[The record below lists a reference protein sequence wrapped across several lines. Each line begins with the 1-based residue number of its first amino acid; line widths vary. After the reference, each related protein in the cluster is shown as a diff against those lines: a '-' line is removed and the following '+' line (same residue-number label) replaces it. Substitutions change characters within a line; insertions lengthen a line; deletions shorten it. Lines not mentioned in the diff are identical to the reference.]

1 MVRQLYKRVYGDT
14 NHVVIGTLKDSA
26 DVMEDWYR
34 GEACDGFLLD
44 GPYLP
49 GGFFNIC
56 DMVVPE
62 LQRRG
67 LFRTDSKGNTLRE
80 RMGLPTSP
88 NQFRSEELRGGK
100 ACVSTYR
107 ARWWPHH

>member
-1 MVRQLYKRVYGDT
+1 MAQRENLTVRQLYKRVYGYS
-14 NHVVIGTLKDSA
+14 NHVVIGTPKDSA

-34 GEACDGFLLD
+34 GGACDGFLLD

-67 LFRTDSKGNTLRE
+67 LFRT
-80 RMGLPTSP
+80 
-88 NQFRSEELRGGK
+88 RSEERRVGK
-100 ACVSTYR
+100 ECVSTCR
-107 ARWWPHH
+107 SRWSPYP